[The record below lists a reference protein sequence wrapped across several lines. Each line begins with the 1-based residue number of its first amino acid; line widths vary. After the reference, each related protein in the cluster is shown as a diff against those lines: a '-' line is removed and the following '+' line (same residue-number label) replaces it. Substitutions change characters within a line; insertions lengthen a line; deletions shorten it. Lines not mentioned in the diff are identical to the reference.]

1 MVIISLTN
9 FFPCSFSH
17 ILHPSLVPFLNL
29 CMVFFLLPSHFS
41 TSVTPSNVVSCT
53 VLRTLL
59 NYGLMFIFFPERTC
73 VVVLY
78 PGRPRVVFRGSG
90 GTGVVFGGFGV
101 VFWGSG
107 GTLKVLRVGYPNQRK
122 IQSDITILSYLDYPP
137 WPYFRHL
144 PYHKIWPYFPT
155 LLVNLEHSLIP
166 WPHYNT
172 FLLSYLDEE

>member
-9 FFPCSFSH
+9 FFPWSFSH

-29 CMVFFLLPSHFS
+29 CMVFFLLLYFCH
-41 TSVTPSNVVSCT
+41 
-53 VLRTLL
+53 TLQCYIMYSL
-59 NYGLMFIFFPERTC
+59 KDLVELWSDVYFFPERTC

-90 GTGVVFGGFGV
+90 GTGV

-155 LLVNLEHSLIP
+155 LLVNLEHSLLP
-166 WPHYNT
+166 WPHLT